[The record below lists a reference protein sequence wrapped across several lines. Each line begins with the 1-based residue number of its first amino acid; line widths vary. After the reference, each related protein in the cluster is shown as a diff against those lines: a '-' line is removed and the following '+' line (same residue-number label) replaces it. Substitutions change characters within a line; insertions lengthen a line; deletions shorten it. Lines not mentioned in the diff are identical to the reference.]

1 MFRKIINQGEWRGAR
16 GGRIRKSEERGG
28 GGRGGGGQ
36 IYSFISASVLL
47 LTSRSF
53 FFHRNMLSFSFSS
66 FLLFLFIYHI
76 FIPLFS
82 LFFFILPLFFSA
94 IRNVSADHITTNL
107 HHNGRIYVCISLLS
121 LSLSLCL
128 SLIGHRGGD
137 FIQIRANCRQRR
149 YMWFYLL
156 RCVFVTRSLV
166 FLSLSLS
173 RSISY
178 YFTIPYQ
185 KQGK

>member
-28 GGRGGGGQ
+28 GVKRRRGTDIFFHICQ
-36 IYSFISASVLL
+36 RPFVNQPELL
-47 LTSRSF
+47 L
-53 FFHRNMLSFSFSS
+53 SS
-66 FLLFLFIYHI
+66 QYAFILFLLFFIIFIYI
-76 FIPLFS
+76 SCIYSSFFS
-82 LFFFILPLFFSA
+82 FFFILPLFFSA